1 MGDPLA
7 HFLSHYSRYAEPGK
21 VISCWRFTVNEQ
33 GLSETELRQLLSI
46 IGASRFL
53 RYRKRFSER
62 HIARTILLA
71 EPDLTLGEAERVVM
85 AGRRIVDRGMGLA
98 ALAMAKNG
106 DIQGA
111 GRWPLSKDLAALGQS
126 LLVNLGGLTVLAYLA
141 LGLMWSASS

>member
-1 MGDPLA
+1 M
-7 HFLSHYSRYAEPGK
+7 
-21 VISCWRFTVNEQ
+21 NEQ

-46 IGASRFL
+46 IGVSRFL
-53 RYRKRFSER
+53 RYRKRLYER

-98 ALAMAKNG
+98 ALAMARNG

-126 LLVNLGGLTVLAYLA
+126 LLVNLGGLTVLAYLV
-141 LGLMWSASS
+141 LGLMWSATS